1 MVRIVMKPIIRK
13 WRANG
18 SQIWTTVIAVELRK
32 ANLPDESYPA
42 FMVIWV
48 RESMQRSHKG
58 KV

>member
-1 MVRIVMKPIIRK
+1 MKPIIRK